1 MFASALDST
10 AKFQDFFNFS
20 FAHAGFTSHHPPVMN
35 YELQRKAIS
44 VFGWLERFRAMFTVT
59 DETDMLVRNPEGLS
73 FNFLRSQ
80 RHATL
85 FVSLILSR
93 VQAGRCLYD
102 VSSWSGDLSHIN
114 HQY

>member
-20 FAHAGFTSHHPPVMN
+20 FAHAGFTSRHPPVMK
-35 YELQRKAIS
+35 YREKAIS

-102 VSSWSGDLSHIN
+102 VSRWSEDLSHIN